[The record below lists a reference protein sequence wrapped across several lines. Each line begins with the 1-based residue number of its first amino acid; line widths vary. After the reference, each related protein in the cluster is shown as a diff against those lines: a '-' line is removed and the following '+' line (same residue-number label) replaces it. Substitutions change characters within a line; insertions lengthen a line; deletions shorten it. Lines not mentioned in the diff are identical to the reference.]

1 MWFVILLALVFCIG
15 VAITLSNKR
24 RQAKSPRPDPYV
36 TEVRKRA
43 TASDTASP
51 SSLKSEQPE
60 SPQQA
65 KGVQREYQHC
75 LDLYAQIQSFPDY
88 ASFRKEG
95 PPEELSRYAEL
106 CRELG
111 GALQE
116 AAKAPLFYQRHA
128 RLHTDKPFGESGFV
142 HSSAEEYMQDRI
154 RFFPG
159 RAKYAEEA
167 SRQMVLFS
175 QVLETLPEAE
185 ILISDAPAPEAP
197 DTEISYSTI
206 TKKTPRDK
214 LGNFV
219 VIDTETT
226 GLTVR
231 ASIVEIAA
239 IRFRGF
245 QPVEKF
251 TTLCSPKGKISEE
264 ASKINGITADMV
276 AGKPQFAYIAA
287 GLQEFIGKDNLV
299 GHNLPFDMKFIMKY
313 GVDPTLVKRKY
324 YDTLDIAKHTLK
336 KWRDG
341 SEAYYDVF
349 DYKLDTLCDYYHI
362 PFFGAHRAL
371 ADCYATGQLLERL
384 AKDRE

>member
-1 MWFVILLALVFCIG
+1 MWFIILLALALCAGI
-15 VAITLSNKR
+15 AIALSNKR
-24 RQAKSPRPDPYV
+24 RQTKSPRPDHYV
-36 TEVRKRA
+36 TEVRKGSA
-43 TASDTASP
+43 APDTPSQ

-95 PPEELSRYAEL
+95 PPEDLSRYAKL

-175 QVLETLPEAE
+175 EVLDSLPEAE
-185 ILISDAPAPEAP
+185 ITISDAPAPELP
-197 DTEISYSTI
+197 GNEITYSTV

-214 LGNFV
+214 LGDFV

-226 GLTVR
+226 GLSLR

-264 ASKINGITADMV
+264 ASKINGITEDMV
-276 AGKPQFAYIAA
+276 AGKPQFAFIAA
-287 GLQEFIGKDNLV
+287 SLQAFIGKGNLV
-299 GHNLPFDMKFIMKY
+299 GHNLPFDMKFITKY
-313 GVDPTLVKRKY
+313 GVDTTLVKRKY
-324 YDTLDIAKHTLK
+324 YDTLEIAKHTLK
-336 KWRDG
+336 KWREG
-341 SEAYYDVF
+341 SDAYYDVY

-362 PFFGAHRAL
+362 PFFGAHRAQ
-371 ADCYATGQLLERL
+371 ADCYATGQLLEHL